1 MELLREVG
9 RSPDRCVIV
18 VTHDSRIFHFGD
30 RMAHLTD
37 GRIDSIE
44 TISREGTA

>member
-9 RSPDRCVIV
+9 RAPDRCVVI

-30 RMAHLTD
+30 RMANLTD
-37 GRIDSIE
+37 GRIIGIE

>member
-9 RSPDRCVIV
+9 RSPDRCVVV

-37 GRIDSIE
+37 GRIVSIE
-44 TISREGTA
+44 PITREGTA